1 MKREEAMKLVES
13 GIAKLN
19 EALQSGRSETLE
31 RFLATLA
38 RFHNYSFGNAI
49 LIWSQK
55 PAATQVAGFH
65 AWRKFGRCVKKGEHG
80 IAILAPMV
88 SRKDR
93 EHGVT
98 DRGQDHSEPIFGF
111 RVAYVFDVAQTD
123 GEPLPEFADA
133 IGDPGDWLSRLEQ
146 SIRET
151 GIALEYDFVPHGALG
166 CSLPGKIMVRPDLAP
181 SERFSVLAHEFA
193 HELLHQRSERRKETN
208 RRIRET
214 EAEAVAY
221 AVCLA
226 CGIDSTTRSADYIQL
241 YQGNEET
248 LRESLIFVQQ
258 TATHIIQMIHKQ
270 SGPTKDCTATHLSA

>member
-1 MKREEAMKLVES
+1 MKREEAMKLVEN

-55 PAATQVAGFH
+55 PEATQVAGFH

-93 EHGVT
+93 EHGVS
-98 DRGQDHSEPIFGF
+98 DRGGDKSGLIFGF
-111 RVAYVFDVAQTD
+111 RVAYVFDVTQTD

-133 IGDPGDWLSRLEQ
+133 SGDPGDWLSRLEQ
-146 SIRET
+146 SIRES
-151 GIALEYDFVPHGALG
+151 GIVLEYDFVPHGALG
-166 CSLPGKIMVRPDLAP
+166 CSMPGKIIVRPDYKSRLLQPLEPTTGICQFAVPKVVGQLPLAEEP
-181 SERFSVLAHEFA
+181 HLP
-193 HELLHQRSERRKETN
+193 RS
-208 RRIRET
+208 
-214 EAEAVAY
+214 
-221 AVCLA
+221 
-226 CGIDSTTRSADYIQL
+226 STTTGANSGGRSDGSGCRQSVKSW
-241 YQGNEET
+241 QDRPVSCTNN
-248 LRESLIFVQQ
+248 R
-258 TATHIIQMIHKQ
+258 TARVARRLQRHRTRPE
-270 SGPTKDCTATHLSA
+270 GRLA

>member
-1 MKREEAMKLVES
+1 MKREEAMKLVEN
-13 GIAKLN
+13 GIANLN

-38 RFHNYSFGNAI
+38 RFHNYSFRNAI
-49 LIWSQK
+49 LIWAQK
-55 PAATQVAGFH
+55 PDATQVAGFH
-65 AWRKFGRCVKKGEHG
+65 AWRKLGRFVKKGEHG

-88 SRKDR
+88 SRKER
-93 EHGVT
+93 EHGVS
-98 DRGQDHSEPIFGF
+98 DRAKDKSDVFGF

-123 GEPLPEFADA
+123 GEPLPGFADA
-133 IGDPGDWLSRLEQ
+133 NGDPGDWLSRLET
-146 SIRET
+146 SIRES
-151 GIALEYDFVPHGALG
+151 GIELEYGFIHHGAIG

-226 CGIDSTTRSADYIQL
+226 CGIDSTNRSADYIQL
-241 YQGNEET
+241 YRGDEET
-248 LRESLIFVQQ
+248 LKESLSFVQH
-258 TATHIIQMIHKQ
+258 TATHIIQLIHKQ
-270 SGPTKDCTATHLSA
+270 SDPANGDFAAVVAA